1 MVVQRGAG
9 VIGALAISVA
19 MLAALALVW
28 VGVAVPVG
36 THPFFYIALAFF
48 GGGAMSLLLSGVGA
62 AMARSR
68 EPTVWALDRQFFASV
83 RRLVLA
89 AWIVAIIADVLGC
102 LIVLAVNGVRV
113 GPTPLSVGALIITFL
128 VGGTTVVCAGVS
140 SFVMRR
146 LIPRS

>member
-1 MVVQRGAG
+1 MLVARGAG

-19 MLAALALVW
+19 FLATLALVW

-62 AMARSR
+62 AMARSH
-68 EPTVWALDRQFFASV
+68 EPTIWELDRQFFASV

-89 AWIVAIIADVLGC
+89 AWIVAIVVDILGC

-113 GPTPLSVGALIITFL
+113 GPTPLSAGAFIITFL
-128 VGGTTVVCAGVS
+128 VAGTTVVCAGVS
-140 SFVMRR
+140 SFVVRR